1 MPTPTAVLVTRLQAA
16 ADAAIAKMLASRQAP
31 ATATLSD
38 IERSARLAGR
48 EVEQAI
54 AAALAAESAAEWTAP
69 PVCTECKKK

>member
-1 MPTPTAVLVTRLQAA
+1 MRTPTALLVTRLQAVA
-16 ADAAIAKMLASRQAP
+16 AAAISNMLATRQAP

-54 AAALAAESAAEWTAP
+54 AAALVEESAAEWTAP
-69 PVCTECKKK
+69 PVCAACKKK